1 MEFKDIFVSLI
12 DTIINLDNDNKY
24 AIKYK
29 NNIDNLKYSDISD
42 FIYDKIKVIENFED
56 KTFLDFMK
64 IINELKDESFIPGFK
79 NEFIISLDNEKL
91 FKIYYDLVQNVNLNN
106 FKITP
111 DNLTINDME
120 ENIEK
125 SKTEI
130 IKEIEKTQSKE
141 EPDSMMDAVLNMVDT
156 DALNDKIKNLTQ
168 DDLAKMGE
176 QVTKILGSN
185 ESSKLIGDMVQT
197 IGEELKSQSLEGTKL
212 SEQIK
217 SIADKVSDAY
227 INGTKKT
234 TNEEVNELFNS
245 TQKFVNNFNGQML
258 NADAMNSILKS
269 YGINKKIS
277 QNELNNLYKQMNINP
292 DTMFKQNRK
301 MRRTM
306 NKANKKK

>member
-24 AIKYK
+24 ALKYK

-258 NADAMNSILKS
+258 NADAMNSILKN